1 MLKLCYNLQY
11 MYNCFAEIKSASC
24 SGNAYDFVLLC
35 SDVAKAALVG
45 QFVHI
50 KADGFYLR
58 RPISICEISGDCIRI
73 VFEVR
78 GEGTAELSKL
88 SVGDSVDILAPLG
101 KGFTIP
107 RGEVFVVGGGIGV
120 PPLLEA
126 VKQAESAK
134 AFLGFRNAESV
145 ILQEDFSK
153 FCDTT
158 VTLEPE
164 FVTFPLK
171 KALESGRP
179 SAILACGPA
188 AMLKAVS
195 ALAEEFNVPCQVSLE
210 QRMACGVGACLVCS
224 CQTKYGVKHV
234 CKDGPVFDARE
245 VVW

>member
-1 MLKLCYNLQY
+1 MLELCYNLQY
-11 MYNCFAEIKSASC
+11 MYNCFAEIISANRA
-24 SGNAYDFVLLC
+24 GNAYDFVLRC
-35 SDVAKAALVG
+35 PDAAKAALVG

-58 RPISICEISGDCIRI
+58 RPISICEISGDCLRI
-73 VFEVR
+73 IFEVR
-78 GEGTAELSKL
+78 GDGTAELAKL
-88 SVGDSVDILAPLG
+88 SAGDKVDILAPLG

-107 RGEVFVVGGGIGV
+107 DGEIFVCGGGIGV
-120 PPLLEA
+120 PPLLEV

-153 FCDTT
+153 LCDTT

-164 FVTFPLK
+164 FVTVPLRN
-171 KALESGRP
+171 ALEKNRP
-179 SAILACGPA
+179 MAVLACGPM
-188 AMLKAVS
+188 AMLKAV
-195 ALAEEFNVPCQVSLE
+195 ATLAEEFDVPCQVSLE

-245 VVW
+245 VAW